1 MPWRVGG
8 WFRRKELWAE
18 RGGKDGQEM
27 MEMERWPVAEAMG
40 L

>member
-18 RGGKDGQEM
+18 RGGGGRTARK
-27 MEMERWPVAEAMG
+27 
-40 L
+40 